1 MTSAIMKAKQRALR
15 TLFVSMSEPAE
26 LTDSQ
31 GQSLAIAVPMQ
42 FQQGMDDTEQFGQMS
57 QKLEFISVFTEDLG
71 FKLAKNQ
78 RIRLG
83 GKVYE
88 LRKPAVRNGRSQ
100 YNKHPAVQTWIVTC
114 LP

>member
-1 MTSAIMKAKQRALR
+1 MSSAIIKAKQRALR
-15 TLFVSMSEPAE
+15 TLFMAMSEPAE

-31 GQSLAIAVPMQ
+31 SQSMAIDVPVQ
-42 FQQGMDDTEQFGQMS
+42 FQQGMDDSEQFGQMS

-100 YNKHPAVQTWIVTC
+100 YNKHPSVQTWIVTC
-114 LP
+114 LV